1 MTTINKELNK
11 YMLYDINK
19 IILNY
24 YYDFEF
30 NKKKLIGC
38 FNYFCRQK
46 MMINNTMRME
56 DKIKTLI
63 TLTEILENV
72 VKEDNIVNNTI
83 LDKYIAIKQI

>member
-11 YMLYDINK
+11 YMLYDINE
-19 IILNY
+19 IILDY

-46 MMINNTMRME
+46 MMTNNNIRMK
-56 DKIKTLI
+56 DKMKTLI
-63 TLTEILENV
+63 ELTKILENV
-72 VKEDNIVNNTI
+72 VKENNIVNNTI